1 MEQCKTE
8 AEALI
13 LEYYND
19 DYISPSTFQQELIL
33 WKQYWV
39 NQNDKLKS
47 LSQTISVISE
57 KEIGKFFPNVMR
69 VFEILLVISATST
82 A

>member
-13 LEYYND
+13 LECYNED
-19 DYISPSTFQQELIL
+19 LMSPSTFQQELIL
-33 WKQYWV
+33 WKQYWI
-39 NQNDKLKS
+39 NENDKSKS
-47 LSQTISVISE
+47 LSQTISAISE

>member
-13 LEYYND
+13 LEYYNED
-19 DYISPSTFQQELIL
+19 LVSPSTFQQELIL

-39 NQNDKLKS
+39 NENDKSKS
-47 LSQTISVISE
+47 LSQTIPVISE

-69 VFEILLVISATST
+69 IFEILLVISATST